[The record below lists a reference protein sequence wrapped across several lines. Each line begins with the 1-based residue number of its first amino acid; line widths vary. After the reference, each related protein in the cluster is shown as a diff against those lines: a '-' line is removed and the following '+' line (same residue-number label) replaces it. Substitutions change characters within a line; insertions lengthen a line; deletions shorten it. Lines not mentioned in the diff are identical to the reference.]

1 MRLRLGRKARA
12 VAQVCAAVNKRVCA
26 ELEQKRAPPPQT
38 SAPASKGVG
47 DGNLGGEGVCRGCI
61 RRKGVSNRAV
71 AALVKLLAS

>member
-47 DGNLGGEGVCRGCI
+47 DGNLGG
-61 RRKGVSNRAV
+61 
-71 AALVKLLAS
+71 